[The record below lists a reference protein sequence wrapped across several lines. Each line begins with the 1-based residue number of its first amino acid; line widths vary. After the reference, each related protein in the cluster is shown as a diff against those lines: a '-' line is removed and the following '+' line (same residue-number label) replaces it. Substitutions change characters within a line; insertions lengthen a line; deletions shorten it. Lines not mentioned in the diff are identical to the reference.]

1 MKIVSIEA
9 HPELGEAAIEHDG
22 IFHFSCH
29 PGVSCFNQCCHNLR
43 LPLYPYDVLRLRHRL
58 NMASES
64 FLETHTTAQVQ
75 PNDIFP
81 EVLLRMQES
90 PGAPCPFLQ
99 PDGCGIYA
107 DRPDACRM
115 FPLDRGLE
123 FDAQGR
129 SRLRYFFRPPTFC
142 KGVESESTWN
152 VKRWLADQH
161 ADVYAEMTEKWA
173 GVRMLF
179 HQHAA
184 AAAMP
189 DAERKEKEVVR
200 MAYMAAYD
208 LDAFRKFVFESSFL
222 KRFQIPSSLLNRGR
236 TDDIAMLR
244 IGLAWIKWL
253 LAGIES
259 PDLRFRR

>member
-1 MKIVSIEA
+1 MKIVSVEA
-9 HPELGEAAIEHDG
+9 HPELSDAAIGQDG
-22 IFHFSCH
+22 LFRFSCH
-29 PGVSCFNQCCHNLR
+29 PGVPCFNQCCYNLR
-43 LPLYPYDVLRLRHRL
+43 LPLYPYDVMRLRHRL
-58 NMASES
+58 NMPSGA

-81 EVLLRMQES
+81 EVLLRMLES
-90 PGAPCPFLQ
+90 PEAPCPFLQ
-99 PDGCGIYA
+99 SEGCTIYS

-123 FDAQGR
+123 FDAHGR
-129 SRLRYFFRPPTFC
+129 ARLRYFFRPPSFC
-142 KGVESESTWN
+142 KGVESACAWN
-152 VKRWLADQH
+152 VQRWLVDQH
-161 ADVYAEMTEKWA
+161 ADIYAEMTEKWA

-189 DAERKEKEVVR
+189 DAARREKEVVR
-200 MAYMAAYD
+200 MTYMAAYD
-208 LDAFRKFVFESSFL
+208 LDAFREFVFQSSFL
-222 KRFQIPSSLLNRGR
+222 KRFQIPSSLLNRSR
-236 TDDIAMLR
+236 EDDLAMLR
-244 IGLAWIKWL
+244 IGMAWIKWL